1 MKMIQ
6 IKIIM
11 KSLILKVSV
20 FFSIKLL
27 LSSPIKSK
35 VA

>member
-27 LSSPIKSK
+27 LSSTIKSK